1 MQDISLI
8 RYVCLLR
15 TIKYINWISLSVR
28 EACRRYGSSQS
39 CIPQEH
45 ELSFH
50 LARFSTTWDY
60 YHQSWWYRFPN
71 YILVLRLECKHTHT
85 HSHSW
90 KEFTLA
96 SFSVVG
102 NRQSGIFMLECGAIH
117 PLYILLS
124 INLDAKMSVRTQ
136 MYSVTVLVGGW
147 VQQKLSIVTP
157 SN

>member
-1 MQDISLI
+1 MQ
-8 RYVCLLR
+8 
-15 TIKYINWISLSVR
+15 T
-28 EACRRYGSSQS
+28 
-39 CIPQEH
+39 
-45 ELSFH
+45 
-50 LARFSTTWDY
+50 
-60 YHQSWWYRFPN
+60 
-71 YILVLRLECKHTHT
+71 HTHT

-136 MYSVTVLVGGW
+136 MYTNGGW
-147 VQQKLSIVTP
+147 MGAAEAQY
-157 SN
+157 SNTFQLGNTSVA

>member
-1 MQDISLI
+1 MALHNPASRKNTNYPSIQLVFQQLEII
-8 RYVCLLR
+8 I
-15 TIKYINWISLSVR
+15 IKAGGIGFQITF
-28 EACRRYGSSQS
+28 Q
-39 CIPQEH
+39 
-45 ELSFH
+45 
-50 LARFSTTWDY
+50 Y
-60 YHQSWWYRFPN
+60 YDQN
-71 YILVLRLECKHTHT
+71 ANTHT

-157 SN
+157 SNQGTHQQHESIATNRVSRKVSI